1 MGQKVHPVSFRIGVT
16 ESWRSRWYATKREF
30 GEFLLED
37 QEIRKAIR
45 DSYRYAGI
53 PRIDIER
60 TREEVKV
67 VLHAARPGVIIG
79 RKGAEVERLRETLRD
94 KVDQRIEIEIR
105 EVAQPELEAMLV
117 AESVADQL
125 EKRAPF
131 RRVLKKAIDT
141 AVQLGCLGIKIEI
154 GGRLGGS
161 EMARRERVVQGMIP
175 LQTLR
180 AKVDYGLAEARTTY
194 GRIGVKCWIYKGE
207 VIGKEGR
214 NASDAQESQ
223 VPEVSEGAGEG

>member
-1 MGQKVHPVSFRIGVT
+1 MGQKVHPISFRIGTT

-37 QEIRKAIR
+37 QDIRKIVQ
-45 DSYRYAGI
+45 DNYKYAGI

-60 TREEVKV
+60 TREDVKV

-79 RKGAEVERLRETLRD
+79 RKGAEVEKLRD
-94 KVDQRIEIEIR
+94 RLAERVKRRIDIEIK
-105 EVAQPELEAMLV
+105 EVAQPELEAQLV
-117 AESVADQL
+117 AEGVAEQL

-131 RRVLKKAIDT
+131 RRVLRKVVDT
-141 AVQLGCLGIKIEI
+141 AVQLGCKGIKLEL
-154 GGRLGGS
+154 GGRLGGA
-161 EMARRERVVQGMIP
+161 EMARRERIVHGMIP

-180 AKVDYGLAEARTTY
+180 AEVNYGQAEAHTTY

-214 NASDAQESQ
+214 HASDAQTGEVQ
-223 VPEVSEGAGEG
+223 KVPAGHHQG